1 MRLEDVLYNK
11 VMGAMSRWNEEDIYA
26 VSFFVETNLAFSYD
40 GYYNVPA
47 FSVSFNTEADCD
59 GAGPH
64 DEKRWNYAFWRQE
77 ETPIIEPEEDS
88 AEMKL
93 LFDWYRELGL
103 ENIGFQSEEQP
114 DPVGYPELVR
124 LIAKVARR
132 IQEEGFLKARFGREI
147 PILIHD
153 LEYADCVMEAT
164 AYANP
169 NGEAADFLKGNW
181 NSAEDGLSFP
191 DVTQMAREILAD
203 KSKLERLLAVSPSL
217 PEEYVRMMLSQ
228 IGEQPE

>member
-1 MRLEDVLYNK
+1 MMK
-11 VMGAMSRWNEEDIYA
+11 
-26 VSFFVETNLAFSYD
+26 
-40 GYYNVPA
+40 
-47 FSVSFNTEADCD
+47 
-59 GAGPH
+59 
-64 DEKRWNYAFWRQE
+64 KRWNYAFWRQA

-169 NGEAADFLKGNW
+169 NGEAADFLQGNW
-181 NSAEDGLSFP
+181 NSAEDGLPFP

-203 KSKLERLLAVSPSL
+203 KSKLERLLTVSPGL
-217 PEEYVRMMLSQ
+217 PKAYVRMMLGR
-228 IGEQPE
+228 IGEKPE